1 MDNYGIFTSW
11 DYSDNVN
18 NKLIIN
24 NTGVN
29 KEDIEDT
36 VSKTLDTL
44 KMNSE
49 GQEITISL
57 NGKVIDTLTIE
68 DKYLNNI
75 TFNEENKVLTFSLND
90 SSDIKTIN
98 LSEAFEK
105 YATKSYVNTIV
116 EERVKTV
123 VSDIIDGAPEKLDTL
138 KEIADK
144 LQDNDDVV
152 AALTE
157 KISSK
162 VNIKDVEN
170 ALSEKQN
177 KGDYV
182 EWEKSV
188 GERKHIILNNHDN
201 ILGKKTD
208 DTLVNIA
215 MISKWDVAD
224 FGSKTTHLNLNT
236 NDNITINDSDIV
248 ATEYFVKTEIAK
260 IEHSQVDLSEYAKFA
275 DVSKEIAEAVN
286 NLDLTPFETKEDAAD
301 KYQPKGDYLT
311 EHQDV
316 SMFATKDNVDVAI
329 DNLHIEDYAKSA
341 DVAEKL
347 IKISETIPSMEDV
360 VKTIDISNEKH
371 PNRKAIALEKGDML
385 LGGGNNL
392 VMLNDWGVVDLGTSQ
407 SPINLNTPK
416 GVRPTVQEAGVDGKD
431 VEEIAY
437 VSDLDKF
444 ALKEDIKEYD
454 HSEIISRIDAL
465 EAKEDKDTV
474 YDDTEIKESIE
485 TLNDKVNDLESIDHD
500 IFLTKTEAEQNYQ
513 PKGDYLTEH
522 QSLEGLATE
531 EFVEEKVKNVVT
543 FKDFNYNGERKT
555 IQLDNYDSVS
565 GKLNPE
571 YNDGKDGAVNIA
583 MVSKWNK
590 VDLGSTQVEI
600 NLNGPKD
607 KRPTY
612 NDDYE
617 IALMKDIPTIPS
629 KVSELVNDKEYQT
642 KSDVDERI
650 KGIINEAPEKLDTLG
665 EIANKLKEGGEVI
678 DTINETLV
686 GKVSKDDF
694 ETALN
699 TKQDKGDYL
708 SYVDIA
714 TENDPER
721 KAVVLKNNNMIL
733 GTDEKGGTYNLAMVS
748 KWDVADFGSNKLHL
762 NLNSVDAIT
771 INDNKG
777 ENGGVIATIS
787 DVKNAIESI
796 EIPSVDGLASEEWVK
811 EQGYLTE
818 HQDLTDYAKKS
829 DIDELKAFDH
839 TIFAEKDEVNEQLSE
854 KQNKGNYLE
863 YEVENDNRKV
873 VKLNNNDIIGAIANT
888 SELADKVDID
898 GWVSLLHLNRW
909 NVVDLG
915 SPKTITNINTPKDV
929 RPTVQEAGQNGSEA
943 HKIAYVD
950 DIYHNDGSAKF
961 ITEHQSLEGLA
972 TEEFVKEKVADAVS
986 GIVLPE
992 VDLTPYAK
1000 SADVSKLEEKVIDLE
1015 TAHIQD
1021 METVNDAF
1029 ANVANTLKNKVGYFT
1044 DGKSI
1049 VLENHG
1055 MILGTPNEGEQEN
1068 KAEANGIANIAML
1081 SKWNVMDFG
1090 SVKYPINL
1098 NGVNDRP
1105 TYNDDKEIA
1114 LLDDVKKLNSD
1125 IKATYDTI
1133 ESVDSKIENVK
1144 SDILGNDLKD
1154 VFDTLK
1160 TIEEWSSEHG
1170 TEYAELVKTVN
1181 TKADK
1186 DELNDVVK
1194 YQDFTYTNSENE
1206 TSTRKT
1212 IQLNNYDTIS
1222 GIATDGTGHNLVM
1235 LSKWDVADFGATG
1248 VHMNLNSKDGNV
1260 TINDD
1265 KVIATT
1271 DIVDGLISK
1280 TEVEEK
1286 YQAKG
1291 NYLDYAFEKKNPE
1304 RKVITLNNTDIFMG
1318 KVNKEDLE
1326 GKFDVVGN
1334 KNTVTL
1340 LQLNKWNVVDLGSP
1354 YTMTNINT
1362 PNGVRPTVQ
1371 EASQSGAEAH
1381 KIAYVDD
1388 LDNVV
1393 KLQDFEHNNEKR
1405 KTIQLDNYNNI
1416 SGVDTNGVG
1425 HNLVMLS
1432 KWDVADFGASGIH
1445 INLNGKEERPTY
1457 NDKMGIALL
1466 SDLYTFTEKEDE
1478 NGNKYIEQDKLKFV
1492 PFDTYKELVDKVN
1505 NMEVM
1510 LKSMYEKFE
1519 SITKSEIGDVTE

>member
-1 MDNYGIFTSW
+1 
-11 DYSDNVN
+11 
-18 NKLIIN
+18 NKA
-24 NTGVN
+24 
-29 KEDIEDT
+29 DIEET
-36 VSKTLDTL
+36 VSKALDGFD
-44 KMNSE
+44 MSAQ
-49 GQEITISL
+49 GQELTLTL
-57 NGKVIDTLTIE
+57 NDKVINTVTLE
-68 DKYLNNI
+68 DKYL
-75 TFNEENKVLTFSLND
+75 ENVSFDEDTKVLTFALND
-90 SSDIKTIN
+90 GSDFKTIDISLAFN
-98 LSEAFEK
+98 EYAKKIDVEDMVETAISKIVDSAPEAF
-105 YATKSYVNTIV
+105 
-116 EERVKTV
+116 
-123 VSDIIDGAPEKLDTL
+123 DTL

-152 AALTE
+152 SALTNE
-157 KISSK
+157 ISNKASK
-162 VNIKDVEN
+162 EEVETLV
-170 ALSEKQN
+170 AEKQD

-182 EWEKSV
+182 EWTASTED
-188 GERKHIILNNHDN
+188 RKHIVLENHDN
-201 ILGKKTD
+201 ILGKTTD
-208 DTLVNIA
+208 NTMVNLA
-215 MISKWDVAD
+215 MVSKWDVAD
-224 FGSKTTHLNLNT
+224 FGSKSVHLNLNT
-236 NDNITINDSDIV
+236 TDSVTINDSGVV
-248 ATEYFVKTEIAK
+248 ATKDYVDEQIDA
-260 IEHSQVDLSEYAKFA
+260 IELPIVDLSEYAKSA
-275 DVSKEIAEAVN
+275 EVTEEIHTAIEN
-286 NLDLTPFETKEDAAD
+286 IDLTSYETIEDAAN

-316 SMFATKDNVDVAI
+316 SMFATKDEVKDVI
-329 DNLHIEDYAKSA
+329 EELHIEDYAKSA
-341 DVAEKL
+341 EVTEEL
-347 IKISETIPSMEDV
+347 VKISEAIPSMENV
-360 VKTIDISNEKH
+360 VKTIDISNEQN
-371 PNRKAIALEKGDML
+371 PNRRAIALEKGDML

-392 VMLNDWGVVDLGTSQ
+392 VMLNKWGVVDLGTNQ

-416 GVRPTVQEAGVDGKD
+416 GVRPTVQEAGVDGENAEK
-431 VEEIAY
+431 IAY
-437 VSDLDKF
+437 ISDLDKF
-444 ALKEDIKEYD
+444 ALKEDIKEFD

-485 TLNDKVNDLESIDHD
+485 TLNDRIVDLENIEHD
-500 IFLTKTEAEQNYQ
+500 SYLTKEEAKQEYQ

-531 EFVEEKVKNVVT
+531 EFVEESIKNVVK
-543 FKDFNYNGERKT
+543 FEDFNFNGERKT
-555 IQLDNYDSVS
+555 IQLDNYDSIS

-571 YNDGKDGAVNIA
+571 YNDGVNGAVNIA

-590 VDLGSTQVEI
+590 VDLGSTQLEI

-612 NDDYE
+612 NDDFE
-617 IALMKDIPTIPS
+617 IALMEDIPTIPT
-629 KVSELVNDKEYQT
+629 KVSELENDKEYQT
-642 KSDVDERI
+642 KADVDERI
-650 KGIINEAPEKLDTLG
+650 KDIINEAPEALDTLG

-721 KAVVLKNNNMIL
+721 KAVVLKNHDMIL

-748 KWDVADFGSNKLHL
+748 KWNVADFGSNKLHL

-787 DVKNAIESI
+787 DVKTALESVK
-796 EIPSVDGLASEEWVK
+796 IPSVDGLASEEWVK

-829 DIDELKAFDH
+829 DIVEYDDTEIKSAIDELKAFDH

-854 KQNKGNYLE
+854 KQDKGNYLE
-863 YEVENDNRKV
+863 YEVENDDRKV

-915 SPKTITNINTPKDV
+915 SPKTVTNINTPKDV
-929 RPTVQEAGQNGSEA
+929 RPTVQEAGQSGSEA

-950 DIYHNDGSAKF
+950 DIYDNDGNTKF

-972 TEEFVKEKVADAVS
+972 TEEFVEEKVADAINGV
-986 GIVLPE
+986 VLPE

-1000 SADVSKLEEKVIDLE
+1000 SADVSKLEEKVNDLE
-1015 TAHIQD
+1015 NAHVQD
-1021 METVNDAF
+1021 IESVNDAF
-1029 ANVANTLKNKVGYFT
+1029 ANVDNTLKNKVGYFT

-1114 LLDDVKKLNSD
+1114 LLDDVEKLNSN
-1125 IKATYDTI
+1125 IKSTYDTI

-1160 TIEEWSSEHG
+1160 AVEEWSSEHG
-1170 TEYAELVKTVN
+1170 IEYAELVKTVN

-1186 DELNDVVK
+1186 DELNDMVK
-1194 YQDFTYTNSENE
+1194 YQEFTYTNSENE

-1222 GIATDGTGHNLVM
+1222 GVATDGTGHNLVM

-1280 TEVEEK
+1280 TEVEEN
-1286 YQAKG
+1286 YQSKG

-1334 KNTVTL
+1334 KNTITL

-1388 LDNVV
+1388 LDGNVKFKEFTYV
-1393 KLQDFEHNNEKR
+1393 NSDNESSTR
-1405 KTIQLDNYNNI
+1405 KTIELSNYDSI
-1416 SGVDTNGVG
+1416 SGLDTNGVG

-1432 KWDVADFGASGIH
+1432 KWDVADFGSTSVH
-1445 INLNGKEERPTY
+1445 LNLNGIEYEEDGKTLHRPTY
-1457 NDKMGIALL
+1457 NDKHHIA
-1466 SDLYTFTEKEDE
+1466 FIEDVMAE
-1478 NGNKYIEQDKLKFV
+1478 NEKLKEMIG
-1492 PFDTYKELVDKVN
+1492 DLASRLEKLEALVN
-1505 NMEVM
+1505 N
-1510 LKSMYEKFE
+1510 
-1519 SITKSEIGDVTE
+1519 